1 LAGGPLAGVRVLD
14 LSRMVSGPLC
24 GRMLA
29 DLGADV
35 VKIEPPEGDRTRT
48 VPPHVGG
55 VSPYYAQMNAG
66 KRNVCIDLKADG
78 GAELVARLAAR
89 ADVLLEN
96 FRPGVLARFGLDA
109 ASLCA
114 ANPRLIYCSVTGWG
128 QDGPWADRRAYAP
141 LVHADTGTLEFA
153 ARHRARRPEHEVN
166 QHADVYSALI
176 AASAVLS
183 ALLQRQNTGEGQRLD
198 IAMGQVAV
206 YVNEWAAVGL
216 QDPVDDFGGFDS
228 WNHFSHPLGDGTY
241 VVLAGNPVTF
251 WPLWA
256 PSLGAGEELLADPR
270 FATEES
276 RARHLSE
283 LVAVI
288 DSLTRQFAD
297 FAALDAALNPYM
309 LAAQVRSVAELDGT
323 EWAAQRGLTAR
334 VAPGLAVPAAP
345 WRADGV
351 RIGVVDGAGV
361 PGTGADNR
369 SVLADLGYDAQA
381 IAALRRSGAIC
392 EAAQ

>member
-1 LAGGPLAGVRVLD
+1 MAGGPLVGIRVLD

-35 VKIEPPEGDRTRT
+35 IKIEPPDGDRTRT

-55 VSPYYAQMNAG
+55 ISPYYAQMNAG

-78 GAELVARLAAR
+78 GAELVGRLATR

-96 FRPGVLARFGLDA
+96 FRPGVLARYCLDA
-109 ASLCA
+109 ATLRA

-128 QDGPWADRRAYAP
+128 QDGPWAERRAYAP

-153 ARHRARRPEHEVN
+153 ARHRGRRPEHEVN

-183 ALLQRQNTGEGQRLD
+183 ALLQRHNTGEGQHLD

-228 WNHFSHPLGDGTY
+228 WNHFSHPLGDGSY

-276 RARHLSE
+276 RAAHLGE

-288 DSLTRQFAD
+288 DCLTRKFPS
-297 FAALDAALNPYM
+297 FEALDAVLNPYM
-309 LAAQVRSVAELDGT
+309 LAAQVRSVAELSST
-323 EWAAQRGLTAR
+323 EWAAQRGLTAQ
-334 VAPGLAVPAAP
+334 VSPGVAVPVAP
-345 WRADGV
+345 WRADGAD
-351 RIGVVDGAGV
+351 IGVAGGV
-361 PGTGADNR
+361 AGMGADNR
-369 SVLADLGYDAQA
+369 CVLADFGYDDEA